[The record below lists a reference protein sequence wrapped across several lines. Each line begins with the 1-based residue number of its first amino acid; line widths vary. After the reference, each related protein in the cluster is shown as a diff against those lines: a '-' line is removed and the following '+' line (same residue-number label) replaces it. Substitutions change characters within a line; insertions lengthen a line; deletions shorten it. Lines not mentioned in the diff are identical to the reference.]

1 MEKMCRHFILLIC
14 ALSLS
19 TAMLL
24 YNDRLS
30 IDEEILPLSL
40 YQADAGV
47 SHPPAERIILAYD
60 LVKAVASD
68 NLTGLDKGRLYFYDY
83 ATADDRMP
91 KKVLPVYTN
100 PQAAERGSTMKTGI
114 GMTDRYESGYLATI
128 EYASVKLNAYSYVN
142 WKRPTR
148 NKRICPDTGD
158 HTEEML
164 IGVIK

>member
-1 MEKMCRHFILLIC
+1 MEKMCRHFIILIC

-24 YNDRLS
+24 YNDHPS

-40 YQADAGV
+40 YQADAGI
-47 SHPPAERIILAYD
+47 SHPPAERTIPAYD
-60 LVKAVASD
+60 LVKAVSFD
-68 NLTGLDKGRLYFYDY
+68 NLTGLDKGRLHFYSY

-100 PQAAERGSTMKTGI
+100 PQAAERGSTMKIGI
-114 GMTDRYESGYLATI
+114 GITDKYESGYLATI
-128 EYASVKLNAYSYVN
+128 KYASVKLNAYSYVN
-142 WKRPTR
+142 WRRPTR
-148 NKRICPDTGD
+148 NKRICPGTDD

-164 IGVIK
+164 IGVIE